1 MLKNLRNRMLFINM
15 VSTFLLLIISFC
27 VIFAVTYSSVR
38 RDIDRSLF
46 RAFVFHRT
54 AEQSTDAK
62 KPMFPPP
69 DEEGGGKPNE
79 NGDRHLGD
87 IRNFSVLVSQSG
99 EVNTDSVFGENNK
112 LYEAVAKYA
121 AAQKEEKGSFKIDGV
136 YWQYDTRN
144 LKDGARLIALA
155 DVTAEHD
162 MLARLTVSFVVCAA
176 LLLVLIFFFSLYF
189 ANRAMRP
196 VIEAWEKQKQFVS
209 DASHELKTP
218 LAAINTNVDAVL
230 SNPESSVLSQ
240 EKWLNYIKSESQ
252 RLALLTGNLLFMA
265 RLDGQAEFKTET
277 VNLSEITEQAVLNLE
292 AAAFERQVRFDYSIE
307 KDVTVTGA
315 KDQLQR
321 LAVILLDNAVKYS
334 PDRGTVNVSLKK
346 KDKHA
351 VLSVHNTGEP
361 IPPDEQEKIFDR
373 FYRVDKARSA
383 GSYGLGLSMARDIVR
398 LHGGKIWVESS
409 KENGTSFFVT
419 V

>member
-15 VSTFLLLIISFC
+15 VSTFLLLVISFC

-46 RAFVFHRT
+46 RAFAFYNP
-54 AEQSTDAK
+54 AGQGTDIK
-62 KPMFPPP
+62 KPMLPPP
-69 DEEGGGKPNE
+69 MAKNGEKPKE
-79 NGDRHLGD
+79 NGDRRLGD
-87 IRNFSVLVSQSG
+87 IRNFSVFVSQSG
-99 EVNTDSVFGENNK
+99 EVKTDSLFGENNG
-112 LYEAVAKYA
+112 LYEAVAKRA
-121 AAQKEEKGSFKIDGV
+121 AAQKEEKGSFKSDGV
-136 YWQYDTRN
+136 YWQYDTRS

-155 DVTAEHD
+155 DVTAEYN
-162 MLARLTVSFVVCAA
+162 MLARFIISFIICAA

-230 SNPESSVLSQ
+230 ANPESSVLSQ

-265 RLDGQAEFKTET
+265 RLDNQAEFKTES

-292 AAAFERQVRFDYSIE
+292 AVSFERQVRFDYSIE

-351 VLSVHNTGEP
+351 ELSVHNTGEP

>member
-15 VSTFLLLIISFC
+15 VSTFLLLVISFC

-69 DEEGGGKPNE
+69 DEESGGKPNE

-99 EVNTDSVFGENNK
+99 EVNTDSVFGENNG
-112 LYEAVAKYA
+112 LYEAVAKRA
-121 AAQKEEKGSFKIDGV
+121 AAQKEEKGSFKSDGV
-136 YWQYDTRN
+136 YWQYDTRS

-155 DVTAEHD
+155 DVTAEYN
-162 MLARLTVSFVVCAA
+162 MLARFIISFIICAA

-230 SNPESSVLSQ
+230 ANPESSVLSQ

-252 RLALLTGNLLFMA
+252 RLALLTGNLL
-265 RLDGQAEFKTET
+265 DNQAEFKTES

-351 VLSVHNTGEP
+351 ELSVHNTGEP

>member
-15 VSTFLLLIISFC
+15 VSTFLLLVISFC

-69 DEEGGGKPNE
+69 DEESGGKPNE

-99 EVNTDSVFGENNK
+99 EVNTDSVFGENNG
-112 LYEAVAKYA
+112 LYEAVAKRA
-121 AAQKEEKGSFKIDGV
+121 AAQKEEKGSFKSDGV
-136 YWQYDTRN
+136 YWQYDTRS

-155 DVTAEHD
+155 DVTAEYN
-162 MLARLTVSFVVCAA
+162 MLARFIISFIICAA

-230 SNPESSVLSQ
+230 ANPESSVLSQ

-252 RLALLTGNLLFMA
+252 RLALLTGN
-265 RLDGQAEFKTET
+265 RLDNQAEFKTES

-351 VLSVHNTGEP
+351 ELSVHNTGEP

>member
-1 MLKNLRNRMLFINM
+1 M
-15 VSTFLLLIISFC
+15 
-27 VIFAVTYSSVR
+27 
-38 RDIDRSLF
+38 
-46 RAFVFHRT
+46 
-54 AEQSTDAK
+54 
-62 KPMFPPP
+62 
-69 DEEGGGKPNE
+69 
-79 NGDRHLGD
+79 
-87 IRNFSVLVSQSG
+87 
-99 EVNTDSVFGENNK
+99 
-112 LYEAVAKYA
+112 
-121 AAQKEEKGSFKIDGV
+121 
-136 YWQYDTRN
+136 
-144 LKDGARLIALA
+144 
-155 DVTAEHD
+155 
-162 MLARLTVSFVVCAA
+162 
-176 LLLVLIFFFSLYF
+176 
-189 ANRAMRP
+189 
-196 VIEAWEKQKQFVS
+196 S

-230 SNPESSVLSQ
+230 ANPESSVLSQ

-265 RLDGQAEFKTET
+265 RLDNQAEFKTES

-351 VLSVHNTGEP
+351 ELSVHNTGEP